1 MVQAK
6 PGKKTTTGKVPS
18 ELAAVD
24 MLTIYTDSASVS
36 PRRVD
41 LQVVVQLPPQLGV
54 YAGVGDGVGA
64 GQARVQGGGAGGQQQ
79 QGEQEAGRQGAGVT
93 KVRWS

>member
-24 MLTIYTDSASVS
+24 MLTMYTQCGVS

-41 LQVVVQLPPQLGV
+41 LQVVVQLPP
-54 YAGVGDGVGA
+54 
-64 GQARVQGGGAGGQQQ
+64 
-79 QGEQEAGRQGAGVT
+79 
-93 KVRWS
+93 